1 MAFVLSSRWC
11 IFAFWLAL
19 LGSLRTTCATRARIQ
34 MQCWVWG
41 ATASPNLRTQ
51 TNRTTRSGHPCQ
63 TRNSWGSHN
72 FGSGRTRPGW
82 RRFGTLP
89 IVISH
94 KSSTFSRLFFLGWI
108 ASENADLPPN
118 TSGAT
123 FGLRCIFFQLSS
135 LMMRF
140 PSGSTPLFAMM
151 QAAQA
156 RPRAD
161 AFTLQLDISPFL
173 ADFFHQV
180 WPLTK
185 SCLKFYF
192 FLPDREVLLNCNL
205 EALSVVKCKE
215 KKIETVTRP
224 DISP

>member
-1 MAFVLSSRWC
+1 MAFALSSQWC

-63 TRNSWGSHN
+63 TRNSRGSHS

-94 KSSTFSRLFFLGWI
+94 KSSTFSRLFFWVELQVQWGMTNARWPTSKHVWGHFWI
-108 ASENADLPPN
+108 EVHLFPTFFTHDTFSFRVDSFVCHDAGSP
-118 TSGAT
+118 SQAT
-123 FGLRCIFFQLSS
+123 GRRIHIATRHL
-135 LMMRF
+135 
-140 PSGSTPLFAMM
+140 
-151 QAAQA
+151 
-156 RPRAD
+156 
-161 AFTLQLDISPFL
+161 
-173 ADFFHQV
+173 
-180 WPLTK
+180 
-185 SCLKFYF
+185 
-192 FLPDREVLLNCNL
+192 
-205 EALSVVKCKE
+205 ALSRWFFF
-215 KKIETVTRP
+215 IRYGH
-224 DISP
+224 

>member
-19 LGSLRTTCATRARIQ
+19 LGSLRTTCATRARIR

-63 TRNSWGSHN
+63 TRNSRGSHS

-94 KSSTFSRLFFLGWI
+94 KSSTFSRLFLGWI
-108 ASENADLPPN
+108 ASAMGYDKCSLTYLQTRLGPLLDWGASFSNFLHSWCVFHPGRLPCLPWCRQPKPDHGLTHSRCN
-118 TSGAT
+118 LTSHP
-123 FGLRCIFFQLSS
+123 FS
-135 LMMRF
+135 L
-140 PSGSTPLFAMM
+140 
-151 QAAQA
+151 
-156 RPRAD
+156 
-161 AFTLQLDISPFL
+161 I
-173 ADFFHQV
+173 FHQV
-180 WPLTK
+180 WPPTK
-185 SCLKFYF
+185 S
-192 FLPDREVLLNCNL
+192 R
-205 EALSVVKCKE
+205 LSEILFCSA
-215 KKIETVTRP
+215 R
-224 DISP
+224 